1 MNPILNTG
9 HLILHIHE
17 YRFNPKDKFWAGL
30 TDPGLKQY
38 KPTVK
43 GFFFFFFFLVRK
55 VECFSKA
62 DHAKSIHQVILGS
75 PQ

>member
-1 MNPILNTG
+1 MQG
-9 HLILHIHE
+9 VHIE
-17 YRFNPKDKFWAGL
+17 NPKEKFWAGL
-30 TDPGLKQY
+30 TDHGLNQYNY

-43 GFFFFFFFLVRK
+43 CFFLFLLVRK

>member
-1 MNPILNTG
+1 MIF
-9 HLILHIHE
+9 IE
-17 YRFNPKDKFWAGL
+17 NPKEKFWVGL
-30 TDPGLKQY
+30 TNHRLKQY

-43 GFFFFFFFLVRK
+43 GFLFFFFVRK

-75 PQ
+75 P